1 MTAIDALLARA
12 RLHHR
17 PDVPSD
23 TVAYE
28 DCAYLELSSDP
39 AAALPEDPA
48 GDDTAAEQ
56 LDRLCEVV
64 VTAVAPGALEFLT
77 DQLPEPPGAWLL
89 GCALHLAGVD
99 DGARFWWQYAA
110 GAGHGP
116 AAYCLS
122 LHHHARGEAH
132 AAAFWYEQTGLDQAV
147 EADTFPVAGVCP
159 PLNARFDASVPTV
172 LRILSHLAAPGRRR
186 LPHRADAVTNYVAR
200 AVAHGYRRHPG
211 VEIPV
216 PEPRFADRVSF
227 LLGTTPPWTRR
238 MARVFANPALPSRA
252 QSGGGTGARPSRRPA
267 ADGMTEAEAADAAAA
282 SVVAA
287 WGLAYASGAGPQPP
301 ADPPQAPRR

>member
-1 MTAIDALLARA
+1 MTSVDALLARA
-12 RLHHR
+12 RLHPG
-17 PDVPSD
+17 PDVPPD

-28 DCAYLELSSDP
+28 DCAYFDLTADP
-39 AAALPEDPA
+39 ATAPAGEPA

-64 VTAVAPGALEFLT
+64 VTAVAPGTLEFLT
-77 DQLPEPPGAWLL
+77 DQLPEPPAAWLL
-89 GCALHLAGVD
+89 GCALHLAGVA

-110 GAGHGP
+110 GAGHSP

-122 LHHHARGEAH
+122 LHHHARGEEH
-132 AAAFWYEQTGLDQAV
+132 AAAFWYDQTGLDEAA

-159 PLNARFDASVPTV
+159 SLSGFRFDASLPTV

-216 PEPRFADRVSF
+216 PEPRFADRISF
-227 LLGTTPPWTRR
+227 LLGTDPPWARR
-238 MARVFANPALPSRA
+238 MARVFHRPALPSRA
-252 QSGGGTGARPSRRPA
+252 QSAGSAREGAGKGRTA
-267 ADGMTEAEAADAAAA
+267 AEAADAAAA
-282 SVVAA
+282 STVAS
-287 WGLAYASGAGPQPP
+287 WGRP
-301 ADPPQAPRR
+301 A

>member
-1 MTAIDALLARA
+1 MTAVDALLARA
-12 RLHHR
+12 RLHR
-17 PDVPSD
+17 APDVPAD

-28 DCAYLELSSDP
+28 DCAYLDLSADP
-39 AAALPEDPA
+39 VAAPPGEPP
-48 GDDTAAEQ
+48 GDGTAAEQ

-64 VTAVAPGALEFLT
+64 VTAVAPGTLEFLT

-99 DGARFWWQYAA
+99 EGARFWWQYAA
-110 GAGHGP
+110 GAGHSP

-132 AAAFWYEQTGLDQAV
+132 AAAFWHDQTGLDQAV
-147 EADTFPVAGVCP
+147 ETDPLPVAGVCP
-159 PLNARFDASVPTV
+159 SLGGFRFDASLPTV

-200 AVAHGYRRHPG
+200 AVAHGYLRYPG

-216 PEPRFADRVSF
+216 PEPRFADRIGF
-227 LLGTTPPWTRR
+227 LLGTDPPWARR
-238 MARVFANPALPSRA
+238 IGRVFNPALPSRPP
-252 QSGGGTGARPSRRPA
+252 GGGASRAAASRDGAGGGRA
-267 ADGMTEAEAADAAAA
+267 AAVQADAAAA
-282 SVVAA
+282 SAVASWTRTA
-287 WGLAYASGAGPQPP
+287 
-301 ADPPQAPRR
+301 